1 MPKNKTAFGK
11 LTKIFEKLSEKV
23 SDIVGSPWWFV
34 FSVAVILLWIPS
46 RFFIRSAELWHLL
59 INTSTTILTFLMMAL
74 LHSSQKKWEDEI
86 EKLQQ
91 RESSEIRFLKKHTKK
106 IAYDAGKP
114 ELNQRE
120 KVDKEDDEINS
131 IL

>member
-1 MPKNKTAFGK
+1 MPKKKTAFKK
-11 LTKIFEKLSEKV
+11 LTRKFERFSEFV

-34 FSVAVILLWIPS
+34 FSLLVILVWIPS
-46 RFFIRSAELWHLL
+46 KLIIQSAELWHLL
-59 INTSTTILTFLMMAL
+59 INTTTTIMTFLMMAL
-74 LHSSQKKWEDEI
+74 LHSSQKKWEDKI

-91 RESSEIRFLKKHTKK
+91 RESSEIKFLKKHTKK

-114 ELNQRE
+114 ELNKKPQISE
-120 KVDKEDDEINS
+120 NEDEINS